1 MLYFHDYFTKYLNLV
16 TKFLYSCDFE
26 GKFQEKPVHPKL
38 IFHAELKYH
47 SALNKCNKH
56 RNFVD
61 WFDSCSDICQ
71 EFNPVKVNRSF
82 WAPHLK
88 KISRYNEFL
97 KEHQKI
103 WENKKKAREEE
114 NS

>member
-97 KEHQKI
+97 KEH
-103 WENKKKAREEE
+103 
-114 NS
+114 